1 MTLDELDALHA
12 AATAGPWEV
21 LVTPESQ
28 FCEWRVVGPHY
39 DDAFSDAGQSP
50 CDDDTRDAIVALHNA
65 WPAISARLRA
75 AAAEVEQLQRH
86 YDAAAPEHNLLAV
99 LDLYEGRRLEAEAE
113 VERLRG
119 ALRGA
124 IEELDTIPED
134 PKRFARVA
142 GMTIPLVRGGL
153 AKALLPAEAR
163 AALGEP

>member
-1 MTLDELDALHA
+1 MSLDELDALHA

-65 WPAISARLRA
+65 WPTFSARLRA
-75 AAAEVEQLQRH
+75 A
-86 YDAAAPEHNLLAV
+86 
-99 LDLYEGRRLEAEAE
+99 EAE
-113 VERLRG
+113 VERMRA
-119 ALRGA
+119 ALFPIATG
-124 IEELDTIPED
+124 
-134 PKRFARVA
+134 RFASVSEACDIAEAALGAEAVA
-142 GMTIPLVRGGL
+142 VWN
-153 AKALLPAEAR
+153 AAENAR